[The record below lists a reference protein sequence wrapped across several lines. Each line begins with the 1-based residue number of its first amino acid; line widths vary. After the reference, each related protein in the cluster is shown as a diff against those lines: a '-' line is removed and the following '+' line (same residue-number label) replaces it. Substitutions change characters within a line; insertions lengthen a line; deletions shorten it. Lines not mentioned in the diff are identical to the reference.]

1 MSLDDPSAVGDP
13 AETESTGASDV
24 AGSARA
30 TDATDSLPQLFAD
43 RYSLGARRGS
53 SVDLAMFD
61 AVDTTDQRAVVL
73 KVVHPDIVASE
84 GFVDR
89 FTTTMEAVAA
99 VRHPN
104 LSEVYDFGVAEWS
117 GRTVCFVVG
126 ESLTGGSLRDLR
138 DRGRE
143 LSLSQAVMVGL
154 DVCRGLDIA
163 HRAGQVHGDIRT
175 SNLVFGD
182 EGRLRVTDLGVA
194 SLVAAELAARPEGI
208 SAERARYVSPEEAV
222 GQPAGTKSD
231 VYALCLC
238 LLEVV
243 TGQVPFVGE
252 SAVATLANRVDKLMP
267 VSADLGPL
275 AAVFERA
282 GRPDPADRS
291 SVAEFGRAMV
301 QAAEK
306 LARPSPLPL
315 LSAGLFAE
323 AAPAPVPAAVA
334 DGPAEA
340 EAVVPVPV
348 PVPVEG
354 ESVEGESVEV
364 EPVEVEPVEPVPGG
378 ESEAPEGD
386 APAGNG
392 AETPAP
398 ATVPVD
404 SSPVPALAGGAS
416 EPVAE
421 PAPVGEP
428 TPLPAPAGEPAPSPA
443 PVGEPAPSRRGLMA
457 VVAALV
463 VVAALGLAAWL
474 VFGRTASH
482 EVPRLAGLELG
493 EARNLVSEFGWTITI
508 VEEASDD
515 LPIGVVVRSEPAE
528 GVDLD
533 EGGTLTLVVSS
544 GPALRDLPE
553 LTGLTTE
560 AASNLLIERGLVL
573 QLGDQPYDETVPAG
587 LVISWTIADQPGLV
601 AGDTVLPGTTVLV
614 TVSAGPA
621 PRFVPDLTDVPL
633 ANASA
638 ALTELGLVAVQG
650 ADEFSNDVAVGA
662 VMRQD
667 PMPGTEVA
675 RGTTVTIIVSK
686 GPDLVAIP
694 GLADLN
700 LQQVTAV
707 LNGAGLALGQMKG
720 DLAGVTVLAEANGQ
734 VLAAGVLLPRG
745 TAIDVTFAVP
755 APPSSLAP

>member
-1 MSLDDPSAVGDP
+1 MSLDEPSATGDP
-13 AETESTGASDV
+13 VDTGTGTADVTSTNDV
-24 AGSARA
+24 I
-30 TDATDSLPQLFAD
+30 DATGSVPRLFAD
-43 RYSLGARRGS
+43 RYQVGTRRGS
-53 SVDLAMFD
+53 SVDLAMFE

-73 KVVHPDIVASE
+73 KIVHPDIVASE

-89 FTTTMEAVAA
+89 FTTTMQAVAG

-163 HRAGQVHGDIRT
+163 HRAGQVHGDIRP

-222 GQPAGTKSD
+222 GQPAGLKSD

-306 LARPSPLPL
+306 LPRPAPLPL

-323 AAPAPVPAAVA
+323 AAPTELPVEEPVEAEPIAAVA
-334 DGPAEA
+334 HVDVEPAGEPTSGDDA
-340 EAVVPVPV
+340 AALTPLPAADEPTEAV
-348 PVPVEG
+348 
-354 ESVEGESVEV
+354 
-364 EPVEVEPVEPVPGG
+364 
-378 ESEAPEGD
+378 
-386 APAGNG
+386 
-392 AETPAP
+392 PAP
-398 ATVPVD
+398 A
-404 SSPVPALAGGAS
+404 AA
-416 EPVAE
+416 PVAE
-421 PAPVGEP
+421 PVVTPTAEP
-428 TPLPAPAGEPAPSPA
+428 TPVAAPPA
-443 PVGEPAPSRRGLMA
+443 SRRGLLVGLAA
-457 VVAALV
+457 VV

-493 EARNLVSEFGWTITI
+493 EARNLVSEFGWTISA

-515 LPIGVVVRSEPAE
+515 VPVGVVVRSDPAE
-528 GVDLD
+528 GADLD

-544 GPALRDLPE
+544 GPALRELPE
-553 LTGLTTE
+553 LAGLTTD
-560 AASNLLIERGLVL
+560 AASSLLSERGLVL
-573 QLGDQPYDETVPAG
+573 QLGDQPFDEVVPVG
-587 LVISWTIADQPGLV
+587 TIISWTITDQPGLV

-621 PRFVPDLTDVPL
+621 PRVIPDLTGVPL
-633 ANASA
+633 TEATT
-638 ALTELGLVAVQG
+638 ALTDLGLVVVQG
-650 ADEFSNDVAVGA
+650 VDEFSNDVAVGA

-667 PMPGTEVA
+667 PVPGTEVA
-675 RGTTVTIIVSK
+675 RGATVTVIVSK

-694 GLADLN
+694 ALADLN

-707 LNGAGLALGQMKG
+707 LNGAGLAVGQVKG
-720 DLAGVTVLAEANGQ
+720 DPAGITVLAEANGQ
-734 VLAAGVLLPRG
+734 VLVAGALLPRG
-745 TAIDVTFAVP
+745 TAVDVTFAVP
-755 APPSSLAP
+755 TPVTMVAP

>member
-1 MSLDDPSAVGDP
+1 
-13 AETESTGASDV
+13 
-24 AGSARA
+24 
-30 TDATDSLPQLFAD
+30 
-43 RYSLGARRGS
+43 
-53 SVDLAMFD
+53 
-61 AVDTTDQRAVVL
+61 
-73 KVVHPDIVASE
+73 
-84 GFVDR
+84 
-89 FTTTMEAVAA
+89 
-99 VRHPN
+99 
-104 LSEVYDFGVAEWS
+104 
-117 GRTVCFVVG
+117 
-126 ESLTGGSLRDLR
+126 
-138 DRGRE
+138 
-143 LSLSQAVMVGL
+143 
-154 DVCRGLDIA
+154 
-163 HRAGQVHGDIRT
+163 VHGDIRP

-323 AAPAPVPAAVA
+323 AAPASVPTAAA
-334 DGPAEA
+334 D
-340 EAVVPVPV
+340 
-348 PVPVEG
+348 
-354 ESVEGESVEV
+354 
-364 EPVEVEPVEPVPGG
+364 EPVEAVAVEDEPLEPVEPVEPGA
-378 ESEAPEGD
+378 ESDASEGD
-386 APAGNG
+386 APNG

-398 ATVPVD
+398 ETVPVD
-404 SSPVPALAGGAS
+404 SPPVPALAGGAS

-544 GPALRDLPE
+544 GPALRELPE

>member
-1 MSLDDPSAVGDP
+1 MSLDEPSAAGDP
-13 AETESTGASDV
+13 VGTGTGTGTGHDTGTGTGTDDAT
-24 AGSARA
+24 GSAPR
-30 TDATDSLPQLFAD
+30 LFAD
-43 RYSLGARRGS
+43 RYQLGTRRGS
-53 SVDLAMFD
+53 SVDLAMFE

-73 KVVHPDIVASE
+73 KIVHPDIVASE

-89 FTTTMEAVAA
+89 FSATMQTVAG

-163 HRAGQVHGDIRT
+163 HRAGQVHGDIRP

-222 GQPAGTKSD
+222 GQPAGMKSD

-306 LARPSPLPL
+306 LPRPAPLPL

-323 AAPAPVPAAVA
+323 AAPAPAPTAPIEEAEGVDGVESVAAAEAAEAAEAELAEMPNDEPVEATGELVA
-334 DGPAEA
+334 DGD
-340 EAVVPVPV
+340 
-348 PVPVEG
+348 
-354 ESVEGESVEV
+354 V
-364 EPVEVEPVEPVPGG
+364 EPAGEPTSGDDAALTLPPAADEPTDAVPSLAASPVSEPVV
-378 ESEAPEGD
+378 A
-386 APAGNG
+386 
-392 AETPAP
+392 
-398 ATVPVD
+398 
-404 SSPVPALAGGAS
+404 
-416 EPVAE
+416 PVAE
-421 PAPVGEP
+421 PA
-428 TPLPAPAGEPAPSPA
+428 AEPAPPA
-443 PVGEPAPSRRGLMA
+443 SRRGLLA
-457 VVAALV
+457 GVAAVV

-493 EARNLVSEFGWTITI
+493 EARNLVSEFGWTIAT

-515 LPIGVVVRSEPAE
+515 VPVGVVVRSDPAE
-528 GVDLD
+528 GADLD

-544 GPALRDLPE
+544 GPALRELPE
-553 LTGLTTE
+553 LTGLTTD
-560 AASNLLIERGLVL
+560 AASSLLSERGLVL
-573 QLGDQPYDETVPAG
+573 QLGEQPFDEVVPVG
-587 LVISWTIADQPGLV
+587 TIISWTITDQPGLV

-621 PRFVPDLTDVPL
+621 PRVIPDLTGVPL
-633 ANASA
+633 ADATT
-638 ALTELGLVAVQG
+638 ALTDLGLVVVQG
-650 ADEFSNDVAVGA
+650 TDEFSTDVAVGA

-667 PMPGTEVA
+667 PVPGTEVA
-675 RGTTVTIIVSK
+675 RGATVTVIVSK

-694 GLADLN
+694 ALADLN

-707 LNGAGLALGQMKG
+707 LNGAGLAVGQVKG
-720 DLAGVTVLAEANGQ
+720 DPAGITVLAEANGQ
-734 VLAAGVLLPRG
+734 VLAAGALLPRG
-745 TAIDVTFAVP
+745 TAGDVTFAIPTP
-755 APPSSLAP
+755 ATTVAP

>member
-1 MSLDDPSAVGDP
+1 
-13 AETESTGASDV
+13 
-24 AGSARA
+24 
-30 TDATDSLPQLFAD
+30 
-43 RYSLGARRGS
+43 
-53 SVDLAMFD
+53 MFE
-61 AVDTTDQRAVVL
+61 AVDTTDQRAVVV
-73 KVVHPDIVASE
+73 KIVHPDIVASE

-89 FTTTMEAVAA
+89 FSATMQTVAG

-163 HRAGQVHGDIRT
+163 HRAGQVHGDIRP

-222 GQPAGTKSD
+222 GQPAGMKSD

-306 LARPSPLPL
+306 LPRPAPLPL

-323 AAPAPVPAAVA
+323 AAPAPAPTAPIEEAEGVDGVESVAAAEAAEAELAEMPNDEPVEATGELVA
-334 DGPAEA
+334 DGD
-340 EAVVPVPV
+340 
-348 PVPVEG
+348 
-354 ESVEGESVEV
+354 V
-364 EPVEVEPVEPVPGG
+364 EPAGEPTSGDDAALTLPPAADEPTDAVPSLAASPVSEPVV
-378 ESEAPEGD
+378 A
-386 APAGNG
+386 
-392 AETPAP
+392 
-398 ATVPVD
+398 
-404 SSPVPALAGGAS
+404 
-416 EPVAE
+416 PVAE
-421 PAPVGEP
+421 PA
-428 TPLPAPAGEPAPSPA
+428 AEPAPPA
-443 PVGEPAPSRRGLMA
+443 SRRGLLA
-457 VVAALV
+457 GVAAVV

-493 EARNLVSEFGWTITI
+493 EARNLVSEFGWTIAP

-515 LPIGVVVRSEPAE
+515 VPVGVVVRSDPAE
-528 GVDLD
+528 GAGLD

-544 GPALRDLPE
+544 GPALRELPE
-553 LTGLTTE
+553 LTGLTTD
-560 AASNLLIERGLVL
+560 AASSLLSERGLVL
-573 QLGDQPYDETVPAG
+573 QLGEQPFDEVVPVG
-587 LVISWTIADQPGLV
+587 TIISWTITDQPGLV

-621 PRFVPDLTDVPL
+621 PRVIPDLTGVPL
-633 ANASA
+633 ADATT
-638 ALTELGLVAVQG
+638 ALTDLGLVVVQG
-650 ADEFSNDVAVGA
+650 TDEFSTDVAVGA

-667 PMPGTEVA
+667 PVPGTEVA
-675 RGTTVTIIVSK
+675 RGATVTVIVSK

-694 GLADLN
+694 ALADLN

-707 LNGAGLALGQMKG
+707 LNGAGLAVGQVKG
-720 DLAGVTVLAEANGQ
+720 DPAGITVLAEANGQ
-734 VLAAGVLLPRG
+734 VLAAGALLPRG
-745 TAIDVTFAVP
+745 TAVDVTFAIPTP
-755 APPSSLAP
+755 ATTVAP

>member
-1 MSLDDPSAVGDP
+1 
-13 AETESTGASDV
+13 
-24 AGSARA
+24 
-30 TDATDSLPQLFAD
+30 
-43 RYSLGARRGS
+43 
-53 SVDLAMFD
+53 
-61 AVDTTDQRAVVL
+61 
-73 KVVHPDIVASE
+73 
-84 GFVDR
+84 
-89 FTTTMEAVAA
+89 
-99 VRHPN
+99 
-104 LSEVYDFGVAEWS
+104 
-117 GRTVCFVVG
+117 
-126 ESLTGGSLRDLR
+126 
-138 DRGRE
+138 
-143 LSLSQAVMVGL
+143 
-154 DVCRGLDIA
+154 
-163 HRAGQVHGDIRT
+163 
-175 SNLVFGD
+175 
-182 EGRLRVTDLGVA
+182 
-194 SLVAAELAARPEGI
+194 
-208 SAERARYVSPEEAV
+208 
-222 GQPAGTKSD
+222 
-231 VYALCLC
+231 
-238 LLEVV
+238 
-243 TGQVPFVGE
+243 
-252 SAVATLANRVDKLMP
+252 
-267 VSADLGPL
+267 
-275 AAVFERA
+275 
-282 GRPDPADRS
+282 
-291 SVAEFGRAMV
+291 MV

-323 AAPAPVPAAVA
+323 AAPASVPTAAA
-334 DGPAEA
+334 D
-340 EAVVPVPV
+340 
-348 PVPVEG
+348 
-354 ESVEGESVEV
+354 
-364 EPVEVEPVEPVPGG
+364 EPVEAVAVEDEPLEPVEPVEPGA
-378 ESEAPEGD
+378 ESDASEGD
-386 APAGNG
+386 APAGDV
-392 AETPAP
+392 AETSAPETVAGDESQVPAIAVGEPAP
-398 ATVPVD
+398 LP
-404 SSPVPALAGGAS
+404 
-416 EPVAE
+416 E
-421 PAPVGEP
+421 PVGEP
-428 TPLPAPAGEPAPSPA
+428 APLPA
-443 PVGEPAPSRRGLMA
+443 PVGEPAASPAAVGEPAASRRSLIA
-457 VVAALV
+457 VVAAVV

-544 GPALRDLPE
+544 GPALRELPE

>member
-1 MSLDDPSAVGDP
+1 MSLDDPSAAGDP
-13 AETESTGASDV
+13 AETESTGAVGPTDASDV
-24 AGSARA
+24 AGSTEA
-30 TDATDSLPQLFAD
+30 TDATGSLPQLFAD

-61 AVDTTDQRAVVL
+61 AVDTTDRRAVVL
-73 KVVHPDIVASE
+73 KIVHPDIVASE

-89 FTTTMEAVAA
+89 FITTMEEVAV

-104 LSEVYDFGVAEWS
+104 LSEVYDFGVAEWN

-163 HRAGQVHGDIRT
+163 HRAGQVHGDIRP

-194 SLVAAELAARPEGI
+194 SLVAAELAAQPEGI

-323 AAPAPVPAAVA
+323 AAPAPVPTAAA
-334 DGPAEA
+334 D
-340 EAVVPVPV
+340 
-348 PVPVEG
+348 
-354 ESVEGESVEV
+354 
-364 EPVEVEPVEPVPGG
+364 EPVEAVAVEDEPLEPVEQELGG
-378 ESEAPEGD
+378 ESDVSEGD
-386 APAGNG
+386 APAGDV
-392 AETPAP
+392 AETSAPETVAGDESQVPAVAVGEPAP
-398 ATVPVD
+398 LP
-404 SSPVPALAGGAS
+404 
-416 EPVAE
+416 E
-421 PAPVGEP
+421 PVGEP
-428 TPLPAPAGEPAPSPA
+428 APLPA
-443 PVGEPAPSRRGLMA
+443 PVGEPAASPAAVGEPAASRRSLIA
-457 VVAALV
+457 VVAAVV

-482 EVPRLAGLELG
+482 EVPRLAGIELG
-493 EARNLVSEFGWTITI
+493 EARNLVSEFGWTISI

-515 LPIGVVVRSEPAE
+515 VPVGVVVRSDPAE
-528 GVDLD
+528 DADLD
-533 EGGTLTLVVSS
+533 EGGTLTLVVST
-544 GPALRDLPE
+544 GPALVELPE
-553 LTGLTTE
+553 LTGITIEE
-560 AASNLLIERGLVL
+560 ASTLLSERGLVL
-573 QLGDQPYDETVPAG
+573 QLGDQPYDDLFPIGTVM
-587 LVISWTIADQPGLV
+587 SWTIADQPGLV
-601 AGDTVLPGTTVLV
+601 AGGTVLPGTTVLV
-614 TVSAGPA
+614 IVSAGPS
-621 PRFVPDLTDVPL
+621 PRFVPDLIGVPL
-633 ANASA
+633 ASASA
-638 ALTELGLVAVQG
+638 AITELGLVAVQG
-650 ADEFSNDVAVGA
+650 ADEFSSDVAVGE

-667 PMPGTEVA
+667 PAPGTEVA
-675 RGTTVTIIVSK
+675 RGATVTIIVSK

-694 GLADLN
+694 ALADLN

-707 LNGAGLALGQMKG
+707 LNGAGLALGQVKG
-720 DLAGVTVLAEANGQ
+720 DPAGVTVLAEVDGQ
-734 VLAAGVLLPRG
+734 ALAAGVLLPRG

-755 APPSSLAP
+755 APPTTVAP

>member
-1 MSLDDPSAVGDP
+1 MSLDEPSAAGDP
-13 AETESTGASDV
+13 VDTDNGTGSGTDNGTGSGTDTVTSTGDV
-24 AGSARA
+24 DDATGSAPR
-30 TDATDSLPQLFAD
+30 LFAD
-43 RYSLGARRGS
+43 RYQVGARRGS
-53 SVDLAMFD
+53 SVDLAMFE

-73 KVVHPDIVASE
+73 KIVHPDIVASE

-89 FTTTMEAVAA
+89 FSATMQAVAG

-163 HRAGQVHGDIRT
+163 HRAGQVHGDIRP

-222 GQPAGTKSD
+222 GQPAGMKSD

-306 LARPSPLPL
+306 LPRPAPLPL

-323 AAPAPVPAAVA
+323 AAPADVPVDEPVEAESVVAVA
-334 DGPAEA
+334 DGDVEPAEEPTSGDDA
-340 EAVVPVPV
+340 AALAPPTAAD
-348 PVPVEG
+348 
-354 ESVEGESVEV
+354 EST
-364 EPVEVEPVEPVPGG
+364 
-378 ESEAPEGD
+378 D
-386 APAGNG
+386 A
-392 AETPAP
+392 T
-398 ATVPVD
+398 
-404 SSPVPALAGGAS
+404 SSPVAAPVA
-416 EPVAE
+416 EPIVPPIAE
-421 PAPVGEP
+421 PAPVAAP
-428 TPLPAPAGEPAPSPA
+428 PA
-443 PVGEPAPSRRGLMA
+443 SRRGLLVGVAA
-457 VVAALV
+457 VVV
-463 VVAALGLAAWL
+463 IAALGLAAWL

-493 EARNLVSEFGWTITI
+493 EARNLVSEFGWTITP

-515 LPIGVVVRSEPAE
+515 VPVGVVVRSDPAE
-528 GVDLD
+528 GVDLE

-544 GPALRDLPE
+544 GPALRELPE
-553 LTGLTTE
+553 LTGLTTD
-560 AASNLLIERGLVL
+560 AASGLLSERGLVL
-573 QLGDQPYDETVPAG
+573 QLGDQPFDEVVPVG
-587 LVISWTIADQPGLV
+587 TIISWTITDQPGLV

-621 PRFVPDLTDVPL
+621 PRVIPDLTGVPL
-633 ANASA
+633 ADATT
-638 ALTELGLVAVQG
+638 ALTDLGLVVVQG
-650 ADEFSNDVAVGA
+650 VDEFSNDVAVGA

-667 PMPGTEVA
+667 PVPGTEVA
-675 RGTTVTIIVSK
+675 RGATVTVIVSK

-694 GLADLN
+694 ALADLN
-700 LQQVTAV
+700 LQQVTSV
-707 LNGAGLALGQMKG
+707 LNGAGLAVGQVKG
-720 DLAGVTVLAEANGQ
+720 DPAGITVLAEANGQ
-734 VLAAGVLLPRG
+734 VLVAGALLPRG
-745 TAIDVTFAVP
+745 TAVDVTFAVP
-755 APPSSLAP
+755 TPATTVAP

>member
-1 MSLDDPSAVGDP
+1 MSLDDPSAAGDP
-13 AETESTGASDV
+13 AETESAGAVGSV
-24 AGSARA
+24 AA
-30 TDATDSLPQLFAD
+30 TSSVPQLFAG
-43 RYSLGARRGS
+43 RYSLGPRRGS

-61 AVDTTDQRAVVL
+61 AVDTTDQRTVVL
-73 KVVHPDIVASE
+73 KIVHPDIVASE

-104 LSEVYDFGVAEWS
+104 LSEVYDFGVAEWN

-163 HRAGQVHGDIRT
+163 HRAGQVHGDIRP

-323 AAPAPVPAAVA
+323 AAPAPLPTAAA
-334 DGPAEA
+334 D
-340 EAVVPVPV
+340 
-348 PVPVEG
+348 
-354 ESVEGESVEV
+354 
-364 EPVEVEPVEPVPGG
+364 EPVEAVAVEDEPLEPVEPVEPGA
-378 ESEAPEGD
+378 ESDASEGD
-386 APAGNG
+386 APAGDV
-392 AETPAP
+392 AETSAP
-398 ATVPVD
+398 ETVTGD
-404 SSPVPALAGGAS
+404 ESQVPTLA
-416 EPVAE
+416 
-421 PAPVGEP
+421 VGEP
-428 TPLPAPAGEPAPSPA
+428 ASLPA
-443 PVGEPAPSRRGLMA
+443 PVGEPAPLPAPDGEPAASPARVGEPAASRRGLIA
-457 VVAALV
+457 VVAAVV

-474 VFGRTASH
+474 AFGRTASH
-482 EVPRLAGLELG
+482 EVPRLAGIELG

-515 LPIGVVVRSEPAE
+515 VPVGVVVRSDPAE
-528 GVDLD
+528 GADLD
-533 EGGTLTLVVSS
+533 EGGTLTLVVST
-544 GPALRDLPE
+544 GPALVELPE
-553 LTGLTTE
+553 LTGITIEE
-560 AASNLLIERGLVL
+560 ASTLLSERGLVL
-573 QLGDQPYDETVPAG
+573 QLGDQPYDDLFPIGT
-587 LVISWTIADQPGLV
+587 VISWTIADQPGLV
-601 AGDTVLPGTTVLV
+601 AGGTVLPGTTVLV
-614 TVSAGPA
+614 IVSAGPA
-621 PRFVPDLTDVPL
+621 PRVVPDLTGVPL
-633 ANASA
+633 ADASA
-638 ALTELGLVAVQG
+638 AITELGLVVVQG
-650 ADEFSNDVAVGA
+650 ADEFSSDVAVGA

-667 PMPGTEVA
+667 PAPGTEVA
-675 RGTTVTIIVSK
+675 RGATVTIIVSK

-694 GLADLN
+694 ALADLN

-707 LNGAGLALGQMKG
+707 LNGAGLALGQVKG
-720 DLAGVTVLAEANGQ
+720 DPAGVTVLAEVDGQ
-734 VLAAGVLLPRG
+734 ALAAGVLLPRG

-755 APPSSLAP
+755 APPATVAP

>member
-1 MSLDDPSAVGDP
+1 MSLDDPSAAGDP
-13 AETESTGASDV
+13 AETESAGAVGSV
-24 AGSARA
+24 AA
-30 TDATDSLPQLFAD
+30 TSSVPQLFAG
-43 RYSLGARRGS
+43 RYSLGPRRGS

-61 AVDTTDQRAVVL
+61 AVDTTDQRTVVL
-73 KVVHPDIVASE
+73 KIVHPDIVASE

-104 LSEVYDFGVAEWS
+104 LSEVYDFGVAEWN

-163 HRAGQVHGDIRT
+163 HRAGQVHGDIRP

-323 AAPAPVPAAVA
+323 AAPAPLPTAAA
-334 DGPAEA
+334 DE
-340 EAVVPVPV
+340 
-348 PVPVEG
+348 PVEA
-354 ESVEGESVEV
+354 V
-364 EPVEVEPVEPVPGG
+364 EPVEGVAIEGEPVELEPDGESLESEPGG
-378 ESEAPEGD
+378 ESDAPEGD
-386 APAGNG
+386 APSGDA

-398 ATVPVD
+398 ETVTGDD
-404 SSPVPALAGGAS
+404 SQVPTLA
-416 EPVAE
+416 
-421 PAPVGEP
+421 VGEP
-428 TPLPAPAGEPAPSPA
+428 ASLPA
-443 PVGEPAPSRRGLMA
+443 PVGEPAPLPAPVGEPAASPAAVGEPTASRRGLIA
-457 VVAALV
+457 VVAAVV

-474 VFGRTASH
+474 AFGRTASH
-482 EVPRLAGLELG
+482 EVPRLAGIELG

-515 LPIGVVVRSEPAE
+515 VPVGVVVRSDPAE
-528 GVDLD
+528 GADLD
-533 EGGTLTLVVSS
+533 EGGTLTLVVST
-544 GPALRDLPE
+544 GPALVELPE
-553 LTGLTTE
+553 LTGITIEE
-560 AASNLLIERGLVL
+560 ASTLLSERGLVL
-573 QLGDQPYDETVPAG
+573 QLGDQPYDDLFPIGT
-587 LVISWTIADQPGLV
+587 VISWTIADQPGLV
-601 AGDTVLPGTTVLV
+601 AGGTVLPGTTVLV
-614 TVSAGPA
+614 IVSAGPA
-621 PRFVPDLTDVPL
+621 PRVVPDLTGVPL
-633 ANASA
+633 ADASA
-638 ALTELGLVAVQG
+638 AITELGLVVVQG
-650 ADEFSNDVAVGA
+650 ADEFSSDVAVGA

-667 PMPGTEVA
+667 PAPGTEVA
-675 RGTTVTIIVSK
+675 RGATVTIIVSK

-694 GLADLN
+694 ALADLN

-707 LNGAGLALGQMKG
+707 LNGAGLALGQVKG
-720 DLAGVTVLAEANGQ
+720 DPAGVTVLAEVDGQ
-734 VLAAGVLLPRG
+734 ALAAGVLLPRG

-755 APPSSLAP
+755 APPATVAP

>member
-1 MSLDDPSAVGDP
+1 MSLDEPSAAGDP
-13 AETESTGASDV
+13 VGTGTGHDTGTDGDDAT
-24 AGSARA
+24 GSAPR
-30 TDATDSLPQLFAD
+30 LFAD
-43 RYSLGARRGS
+43 RYQLGTRRGS
-53 SVDLAMFD
+53 SVDLAMFE

-73 KVVHPDIVASE
+73 KIVHPDIVASE

-89 FTTTMEAVAA
+89 FSATMQTVAG

-163 HRAGQVHGDIRT
+163 HRAGQVHGDIRP

-222 GQPAGTKSD
+222 GQPAGMKSD

-306 LARPSPLPL
+306 LPRPAPLPL

-323 AAPAPVPAAVA
+323 AAPAPAPTAPIEEAEGVDGVESVAAAEAAEAAEAELTEMPNDEPVEAAGELVA
-334 DGPAEA
+334 DGDVESAGEPTSGDDAALTLPPAADEPTD
-340 EAVVPVPV
+340 AVPSLAASPV
-348 PVPVEG
+348 
-354 ESVEGESVEV
+354 S
-364 EPVEVEPVEPVPGG
+364 EPVV
-378 ESEAPEGD
+378 A
-386 APAGNG
+386 
-392 AETPAP
+392 
-398 ATVPVD
+398 
-404 SSPVPALAGGAS
+404 
-416 EPVAE
+416 PVAE
-421 PAPVGEP
+421 PA
-428 TPLPAPAGEPAPSPA
+428 AEPAPPA
-443 PVGEPAPSRRGLMA
+443 SRRGLLA
-457 VVAALV
+457 GVAAVV

-493 EARNLVSEFGWTITI
+493 EARNLVSEFGWTIAP

-515 LPIGVVVRSEPAE
+515 VPVGVVVRSDPAE
-528 GVDLD
+528 GADLD

-544 GPALRDLPE
+544 GPALRELPE
-553 LTGLTTE
+553 LTGLTTD
-560 AASNLLIERGLVL
+560 AASSLLSERGLVL
-573 QLGDQPYDETVPAG
+573 QLGEQPFDEVVPVG
-587 LVISWTIADQPGLV
+587 TIISWTITDQPGLV

-621 PRFVPDLTDVPL
+621 PRVIPDLTGVPL
-633 ANASA
+633 ADATT
-638 ALTELGLVAVQG
+638 ALTDLGLVVVQG
-650 ADEFSNDVAVGA
+650 TDEFSTDVAVGA

-667 PMPGTEVA
+667 PVPGTEVA
-675 RGTTVTIIVSK
+675 RGATVTVIVSK

-694 GLADLN
+694 ALADLN

-707 LNGAGLALGQMKG
+707 LNGAGLAVGQVKG
-720 DLAGVTVLAEANGQ
+720 DPAGITVLAEANGQ
-734 VLAAGVLLPRG
+734 VLAAGALLPRG
-745 TAIDVTFAVP
+745 TAVDVTFAIPTP
-755 APPSSLAP
+755 ATTVAP

>member
-1 MSLDDPSAVGDP
+1 MSLEPSAAGDP
-13 AETESTGASDV
+13 AETDSTGTA
-24 AGSARA
+24 
-30 TDATDSLPQLFAD
+30 DATDSAPRLFAD
-43 RYSLGARRGS
+43 RYRLGTRRGS
-53 SVDLAMFD
+53 SVDLAMFE
-61 AVDTTDQRAVVL
+61 AVDTTDQRAVVV
-73 KVVHPDIVASE
+73 KIVHPDIAAGD

-89 FTTTMEAVAA
+89 FSSTMEAVAA
-99 VRHPN
+99 TRHPN
-104 LSEVYDFGVAEWS
+104 LSEVYDHGVAEWN
-117 GRTVCFVVG
+117 GRTVCYVVG

-163 HRAGQVHGDIRT
+163 HRAGQVHGDIRP

-238 LLEVV
+238 LLEAV

-306 LARPSPLPL
+306 LPRPAPLPL

-323 AAPAPVPAAVA
+323 AAPVPAAVA
-334 DGPAEA
+334 PAADEVPEA
-340 EAVVPVPV
+340 DPVDAAPSDLAVADAAPADAALPDAALAGAVVDEAASDGAVADAAAAVESTTPADLAATAAAAPVV
-348 PVPVEG
+348 PTLP
-354 ESVEGESVEV
+354 
-364 EPVEVEPVEPVPGG
+364 EPLP
-378 ESEAPEGD
+378 AD
-386 APAGNG
+386 AA
-392 AETPAP
+392 PAP
-398 ATVPVD
+398 AV
-404 SSPVPALAGGAS
+404 
-416 EPVAE
+416 E
-421 PAPVGEP
+421 PAPAVGEP
-428 TPLPAPAGEPAPSPA
+428 TVAAEPAVAATPFT
-443 PVGEPAPSRRGLMA
+443 SRRGLLA
-457 VVAALV
+457 GLAAVGVVAV
-463 VVAALGLAAWL
+463 LGLAAWL

-493 EARNLVSEFGWTITI
+493 EARNLVSEFGWTITP

-515 LPIGVVVRSEPAE
+515 VPVGVVVRSDPAE
-528 GVDLD
+528 GADLD

-544 GPALRDLPE
+544 GPALVELPE
-553 LTGLTTE
+553 LTGLTSE
-560 AASNLLIERGLVL
+560 EASNLLAERGLVL
-573 QLGDQPYDETVPAG
+573 QLGEQPYDDLFPAG
-587 LVISWTIADQPGLV
+587 SVIAWTIADQPGLV
-601 AGDTVLPGTTVLV
+601 AGDTVLPGTSVLV

-621 PRFVPDLTDVPL
+621 PRVVPYLTGVPL
-633 ANASA
+633 AEATA
-638 ALTELGLVAVQG
+638 ALAELGLVVAQG
-650 ADEFSNDVAVGA
+650 PDEFSTDVAAGA

-667 PMPGTEVA
+667 PAPGTEVA
-675 RGTTVTIIVSK
+675 RGATVTVIVSK
-686 GPDLVAIP
+686 GPDLVPIP
-694 GLADLN
+694 ALADLN

-707 LNGAGLALGQMKG
+707 LNGAGLTLGQVKG
-720 DLAGVTVLAEANGQ
+720 DPAGITIRSEVDGRVL
-734 VLAAGVLLPRG
+734 VAGDLLPRG
-745 TAIDVTFAVP
+745 TAVDVTFAVP
-755 APPSSLAP
+755 APAPTLAP

>member
-1 MSLDDPSAVGDP
+1 MSLDEPSAAGDP
-13 AETESTGASDV
+13 VDTGTGTDTGHDTGTGTDGDDAT
-24 AGSARA
+24 GSAPR
-30 TDATDSLPQLFAD
+30 LFAD
-43 RYSLGARRGS
+43 RYQLGTRRGS
-53 SVDLAMFD
+53 SVDLAMFE

-73 KVVHPDIVASE
+73 KIVHPDIVASE

-89 FTTTMEAVAA
+89 FSATMQTVAG

-163 HRAGQVHGDIRT
+163 HRAGQVHGDIRP

-222 GQPAGTKSD
+222 GQPAGMKSD

-291 SVAEFGRAMV
+291 SVAEFGRSMV

-306 LARPSPLPL
+306 LPRPAPLPL

-323 AAPAPVPAAVA
+323 AAPAPAPTAPIEEAEEAEGVEA
-334 DGPAEA
+334 AEA
-340 EAVVPVPV
+340 ADAAPTEMPND
-348 PVPVEG
+348 
-354 ESVEGESVEV
+354 
-364 EPVEVEPVEPVPGG
+364 EPVEAGGEPVANGDVEPAGEPTSGDDAAALTLPPADDEPTDAVPSLAAAPVSEPVV
-378 ESEAPEGD
+378 A
-386 APAGNG
+386 
-392 AETPAP
+392 
-398 ATVPVD
+398 
-404 SSPVPALAGGAS
+404 
-416 EPVAE
+416 PVAE
-421 PAPVGEP
+421 PEQVA
-428 TPLPAPAGEPAPSPA
+428 AS
-443 PVGEPAPSRRGLMA
+443 APSRRGLMVGLA
-457 VVAALV
+457 SVV

-493 EARNLVSEFGWTITI
+493 EARNLVSEFGWTIAP

-515 LPIGVVVRSEPAE
+515 VPVGVVVRSDPAE
-528 GVDLD
+528 GADLD

-544 GPALRDLPE
+544 GPALRELPE
-553 LTGLTTE
+553 LTGLTTD
-560 AASNLLIERGLVL
+560 AASSLLSERGLVL
-573 QLGDQPYDETVPAG
+573 QLGEQPFDEVVPVG
-587 LVISWTIADQPGLV
+587 TIISWTITDQPGLV

-621 PRFVPDLTDVPL
+621 PRVIPDLTGVPL
-633 ANASA
+633 ADATT
-638 ALTELGLVAVQG
+638 ALTDLGLVVVQG
-650 ADEFSNDVAVGA
+650 TDEFSTDVAVGA

-667 PMPGTEVA
+667 PVPGTEVA
-675 RGTTVTIIVSK
+675 RGATVTVIVSK

-694 GLADLN
+694 ALADLN

-707 LNGAGLALGQMKG
+707 LNGAGLAVGQVKG
-720 DLAGVTVLAEANGQ
+720 DPAGITVLAEANGQ
-734 VLAAGVLLPRG
+734 VLAAGALLPRG
-745 TAIDVTFAVP
+745 TAVDVTFAVP
-755 APPSSLAP
+755 TPATTVAP

>member
-1 MSLDDPSAVGDP
+1 MSLDDPSATGDP
-13 AETESTGASDV
+13 AETESAGA
-24 AGSARA
+24 A
-30 TDATDSLPQLFAD
+30 DATSSAPQLFAD
-43 RYSLGARRGS
+43 RYSLGPRRGS

-61 AVDTTDQRAVVL
+61 AVDTTDQRAVVV
-73 KVVHPDIVASE
+73 KIVHPDIVAGE

-89 FTTTMEAVAA
+89 FTTTMGAVAA

-104 LSEVYDFGVAEWS
+104 LSEVYDFGVAEWN

-163 HRAGQVHGDIRT
+163 HRAAQVHGNIRP

-194 SLVAAELAARPEGI
+194 SLIAAELAARPEGI
-208 SAERARYVSPEEAV
+208 SAERTRYVSPEEAV

-231 VYALCLC
+231 VYSLCLC

-306 LARPSPLPL
+306 LPRPAPLPL

-323 AAPAPVPAAVA
+323 AAPAPMPAAPA
-334 DGPAEA
+334 DE
-340 EAVVPVPV
+340 
-348 PVPVEG
+348 PVEG
-354 ESVEGESVEV
+354 EAVEA
-364 EPVEVEPVEPVPGG
+364 EPVVAEVVVPIELPSGG
-378 ESEAPEGD
+378 ESDAPEGD
-386 APAGNG
+386 ALAGDVADTPSSETIRG
-392 AETPAP
+392 DDSPIPTLDVVAPEPIAEP
-398 ATVPVD
+398 
-404 SSPVPALAGGAS
+404 SPV
-416 EPVAE
+416 V
-421 PAPVGEP
+421 EP
-428 TPLPAPAGEPAPSPA
+428 TPLSASVGTPAAL
-443 PVGEPAPSRRGLMA
+443 RRGVILGMA
-457 VVAALV
+457 AVV

-474 VFGRTASH
+474 VFGQTASH

-493 EARNLVSEFGWTITI
+493 EARNLVSEFGWTITP

-515 LPIGVVVRSEPAE
+515 VPVGVVVRSDPAE
-528 GVDLD
+528 GADLD
-533 EGGTLTLVVSS
+533 EGGTLTLVVST
-544 GPALRDLPE
+544 GPALVELPE
-553 LTGLTTE
+553 LTGITIE
-560 AASNLLIERGLVL
+560 AASALLSERGLVL
-573 QLGDQPYDETVPAG
+573 QLGDQPYDDLFPIGT
-587 LVISWTIADQPGLV
+587 VISWTIADQPGLV
-601 AGDTVLPGTTVLV
+601 AGATVLPGTTVLV
-614 TVSAGPA
+614 TVSAGPS
-621 PRFVPDLTDVPL
+621 PRFVPDLIGVPL
-633 ANASA
+633 ASASA
-638 ALTELGLVAVQG
+638 AITELGLVAVQG
-650 ADEFSNDVAVGA
+650 ADEFSSEVAVGE

-667 PMPGTEVA
+667 PAPGTEVA
-675 RGTTVTIIVSK
+675 RGATVTIIVSK

-694 GLADLN
+694 ALADLN

-707 LNGAGLALGQMKG
+707 LNGAGLALGQVKG
-720 DLAGVTVLAEANGQ
+720 DPAGVTVLAEVDGQ
-734 VLAAGVLLPRG
+734 ALAAGVLLPRG
-745 TAIDVTFAVP
+745 TAVDVTFAVP
-755 APPSSLAP
+755 APPATATP

>member
-1 MSLDDPSAVGDP
+1 MSLDDPSAAGDP
-13 AETESTGASDV
+13 AETESAGAVGSV
-24 AGSARA
+24 AA
-30 TDATDSLPQLFAD
+30 TSSVPQLFAG
-43 RYSLGARRGS
+43 RYSLGPRRGS

-61 AVDTTDQRAVVL
+61 AVDTTDQRTVVL
-73 KVVHPDIVASE
+73 KIVHPDIVASE

-104 LSEVYDFGVAEWS
+104 LSEVYDFGVAEWN

-163 HRAGQVHGDIRT
+163 HRAAQVHGNIRP

-194 SLVAAELAARPEGI
+194 SLVAAELATRPEGI
-208 SAERARYVSPEEAV
+208 SAERTRYVSPEEAV

-231 VYALCLC
+231 VYSLCLC

-306 LARPSPLPL
+306 LPRPAPLPL

-323 AAPAPVPAAVA
+323 AAPAPMPAAPV
-334 DGPAEA
+334 DEPVQGEPVQGEA
-340 EAVVPVPV
+340 VEGEAVVPIQLP
-348 PVPVEG
+348 
-354 ESVEGESVEV
+354 S
-364 EPVEVEPVEPVPGG
+364 GG
-378 ESEAPEGD
+378 ESDAPESD
-386 APAGNG
+386 APAGDV
-392 AETPAP
+392 ADAP
-398 ATVPVD
+398 ASETIPGDDSPIPTLDAVAPEPIAEPVPV
-404 SSPVPALAGGAS
+404 V
-416 EPVAE
+416 
-421 PAPVGEP
+421 
-428 TPLPAPAGEPAPSPA
+428 EPAPSSA
-443 PVGEPAPSRRGLMA
+443 PVRTPAASRRGVMLG
-457 VVAALV
+457 VAAVV
-463 VVAALGLAAWL
+463 VVAAFGLAAWL
-474 VFGRTASH
+474 VFGQTASH

-493 EARNLVSEFGWTITI
+493 EARNLVSEFGWTISP

-515 LPIGVVVRSEPAE
+515 VPVGVVVRSDPAE
-528 GVDLD
+528 GADLD

-544 GPALRDLPE
+544 GPALVELPE
-553 LTGLTTE
+553 LTGNTIE
-560 AASNLLIERGLVL
+560 AASTLLSERGLVL
-573 QLGDQPYDETVPAG
+573 QLGDQPYDDLLPAG
-587 LVISWTIADQPGLV
+587 SVISWTIADQPGLV

-614 TVSAGPA
+614 IVSAGPA
-621 PRFVPDLTDVPL
+621 PRTVPDLTGVSL
-633 ANASA
+633 ADASA
-638 ALTELGLVAVQG
+638 ALTDLGLVAAQG
-650 ADEFSNDVAVGA
+650 ADEFSSDVAVGA

-667 PMPGTEVA
+667 PAPGTEVA

-694 GLADLN
+694 ALADLN

-707 LNGAGLALGQMKG
+707 LNGAGLALGQVKG
-720 DLAGVTVLAEANGQ
+720 DPAGVTVLAEANGQ
-734 VLAAGVLLPRG
+734 VLVAGSLLPRG
-745 TAIDVTFAVP
+745 TAVDVTFAVP
-755 APPSSLAP
+755 APPATATP